1 MQQSVAPRSGL
12 DSPEDSEGWVPVA
25 REHYNTSLIPWVGRK
40 GEKWLTA
47 RMKPSNDPR
56 LVLVTTEV
64 YNLWKAHA
72 IGSGGPFPTGLLKN
86 VAPPA
91 TDADADPDTQMTA
104 GGRATLLLGA
114 LAIVAFLIIAGLL
127 LLRG

>member
-1 MQQSVAPRSGL
+1 
-12 DSPEDSEGWVPVA
+12 
-25 REHYNTSLIPWVGRK
+25 
-40 GEKWLTA
+40 
-47 RMKPSNDPR
+47 MKPSNDPR